1 MATEIQNVVGT
12 AYKVDFRSL
21 LYAASTHPQPDI
33 SFPFGKPTSE
43 RWVAPTTE
51 DEEER
56 KWKAFFA
63 RSDVQAELER
73 LAEEAEREFAAGEI
87 EEGGFAVE

>member
-1 MATEIQNVVGT
+1 MATEIQNIVGT
-12 AYKVDFRSL
+12 AYEVDFRSL
-21 LYAASTHPQPDI
+21 LYAASTHPQPHI
-33 SFPFGKPTSE
+33 SFPFGRPTSA
-43 RWVAPTTE
+43 RWVAPATE

-63 RSDVQAELER
+63 RPEVQAELEL
-73 LAEEAEREFAAGEI
+73 LAEEAEREFAAGEA